1 MHICYNFDVES
12 CFYALE
18 IGICSDSV
26 SPPALMWTRDS
37 PLAERLL
44 TMALDEPPLR
54 VIRYFEF

>member
-1 MHICYNFDVES
+1 MHICYNFDVDS

-37 PLAERLL
+37 PLAERPW
-44 TMALDEPPLR
+44 TMALAELPLR
-54 VIRYFEF
+54 VIRY